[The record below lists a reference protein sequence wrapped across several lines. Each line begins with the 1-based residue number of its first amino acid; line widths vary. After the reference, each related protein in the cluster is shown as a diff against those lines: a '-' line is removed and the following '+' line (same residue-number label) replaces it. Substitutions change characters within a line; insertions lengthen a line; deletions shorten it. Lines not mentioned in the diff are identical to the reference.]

1 MMLELPSLSVWSLWI
16 ILVVILVFAGAGM
29 AIGNKLRGEKIENKE
44 DHANA
49 KTGFLSMPPLLSLL
63 VLCIFTPIVTGPLF
77 WAGCLLNLAAGVVY
91 ILSITAFV
99 TARRGVTT
107 VGIYRLSRNP
117 MYVAMFMIFAGFVL
131 MAWSAS
137 PIMGLL
143 AALILLWNTVT
154 THWMILG
161 EERFLQER
169 YGETYLSYKHVTPRY
184 VVF

>member
-1 MMLELPSLSVWSLWI
+1 VILEFPSLSVWSLWI
-16 ILVVILVFAGAGM
+16 LLVLILMFACAGM
-29 AIGNKLRGEKIENKE
+29 AIGDKLRGEKIENKE

-49 KTGFLSMPPLLSLL
+49 KTGILTVLPLLSLL
-63 VLCIFTPIVTGPLF
+63 VLCIFTPIVTGALF
-77 WAGCLLNLAAGVVY
+77 WAGCLLNLAACVMY
-91 ILSITAFV
+91 ILSIKAFV

-117 MYVAMFMIFAGFVL
+117 MYVAMFMIFAGFAL

-137 PIMGLL
+137 PFMGFL
-143 AALILLWNTVT
+143 AAIVLFWNTVT

-184 VVF
+184 LVL